1 MLVVCSSAACAS
13 TSSSTTATSEPTT
26 ETTDTAPTTSDPD
39 PTSTPPPA
47 SGTAS
52 VKANPDEE
60 SREIT
65 VGECKTIAGKF
76 RENTISDEMAKL
88 SPKLTDAQR
97 ETARGRIEEAADQ
110 LGQRWEKGCVADLL
124 GKAVAEKSLKC
135 AMASKTVAA
144 LDACLSGQS
153 P

>member
-1 MLVVCSSAACAS
+1 VRVDVLVDDRDQRADDRHHRDRAHDRGARPYHDGAS
-13 TSSSTTATSEPTT
+13 
-26 ETTDTAPTTSDPD
+26 SDPD
-39 PTSTPPPA
+39 
-47 SGTAS
+47 
-52 VKANPDEE
+52 DE

-65 VGECKTIAGKF
+65 ASECKTIAGKF
-76 RENTISDEMAKL
+76 KENTIADEMAKL

-97 ETARGRIEEAADQ
+97 ETSRTRIEEAADQ

-124 GKAVAEKSLKC
+124 GKAVAEKSLRC